1 MKRYKCLKEFPDFVG
16 LDNHRVIT
24 FPGRK
29 ENEIFKVMD
38 RFDKPFQLLL
48 KNNYIEEA

>member
-1 MKRYKCLKEFPDFVG
+1 MG

-29 ENEIFKVMD
+29 VDDKFKVMD
-38 RFDKPFQLLL
+38 MFDKPFQLLL
-48 KNNYIEEA
+48 KNNYIVEV